1 MITKIL
7 QGLGRSQDVLC
18 IAVHGRKLTAA
29 VVSGKDY
36 AVFKVWQQ
44 ELPAAEDL
52 MKAVEQELTDLLAE
66 NKLPAVGKIV
76 FVLDTDMVFLQ
87 RLELPSMPQA
97 ELREA
102 LKWEAREYVP
112 FADGSYCMDFVAI
125 QKDDDMQS
133 VLLVAM
139 PQEVLERLR
148 EISSRLKL
156 DLLAVTALPLAQ
168 AAFLQQEQS
177 NFLLAEDN
185 QDSVSLTAFIDGM
198 PVIVQQAAAE
208 IASVEEE
215 IAVLTETV
223 RQKYNIQLRDIFYTD
238 RGSDFIAWQEGVNEI
253 LNQPYCFAAVDF
265 TGKFSWQGSFVTEA
279 ERRQCAAM
287 SMLAAGGV
295 LMAGSSEKVINF
307 AGGGTQTEKA
317 KMYQYIAAA
326 LLFIMFTACGSV
338 YGYSVYQANKIEY
351 LQEQIT
357 AMGIWQQRY
366 SSVQQVEHDI
376 HERDNTLNVLAKEQ
390 FDWGNFLE
398 LLGRTAPEGCW
409 INKVQ
414 QNERQ
419 DEILLYGRAKKLS
432 DLEVFI
438 EGLRNSDSIT
448 SAELVETRDEQKKN
462 LVSYTVRLIKGG
474 NKHE

>member
-253 LNQPYCFAAVDF
+253 LNQSYCFAAIDF

>member
-18 IAVHGRKLTAA
+18 VAVHGRKLTAA
-29 VVSGKDY
+29 VVSGNGC
-36 AVFKVWQQ
+36 AVYKVWQQ

-52 MKAVEQELTDLLAE
+52 LEAVGQNLTHLLAE

-102 LKWEAREYVP
+102 LKWEAQEYVP
-112 FADGSYCMDFVAI
+112 FTDGSYCMDFVAV
-125 QKDDDMQS
+125 QKDDYMQS
-133 VLLVAM
+133 VLLGAM
-139 PQEVLERLR
+139 PLEVLELLR
-148 EISSRLKL
+148 EISSRLKM
-156 DLLAVTALPLAQ
+156 DLLTVTALPLAQ

-177 NFLLAEDN
+177 NFLLAEEN
-185 QDSVSLTAFIDGM
+185 QSSVSLTVFVDGM

-208 IASVEEE
+208 ITGVEEE
-215 IAVLTETV
+215 IIVLTETV

-238 RGSDFIAWQEGVNEI
+238 NGIVFTAWQEGVNEI

-287 SMLAAGGV
+287 AMSAAGGV

-307 AGGGTQTEKA
+307 AGNGKQTEKA
-317 KMYQYIAAA
+317 KIYQYLAAA

-338 YGYSVYQANKIEY
+338 YGYSVYQANKIEH

-357 AMGIWQQRY
+357 SMGMWQQRY
-366 SSVQQVEHDI
+366 ASVQKLEHDI

-414 QNERQ
+414 QDEQQ
-419 DEILLYGRAKKLS
+419 DEILLYGRAEKLS

-438 EGLRNSDSIT
+438 EGLRNSDNIT

-462 LVSYTVRLIKGG
+462 LVSYTVRLMKGG
-474 NKHE
+474 SKHE

>member
-18 IAVHGRKLTAA
+18 VAVHGRKLTAA
-29 VVSGKDY
+29 VVSGNGC
-36 AVFKVWQQ
+36 AVYKVWQQ
-44 ELPAAEDL
+44 ELPTAEDL
-52 MKAVEQELTDLLAE
+52 LEALEQELTNLLAE
-66 NKLPAVGKIV
+66 NKLSAVGKIV

-102 LKWEAREYVP
+102 LKWEAQEYVP
-112 FADGSYCMDFVAI
+112 FADGTYCMDFVAV

-133 VLLVAM
+133 VLLAAM
-139 PQEVLERLR
+139 PLEVLERLR
-148 EISSRLKL
+148 KISSRLKL
-156 DLLAVTALPLAQ
+156 DFLAVTALPLAQ

-177 NFLLAEDN
+177 NFLLAEEN
-185 QDSVSLTAFIDGM
+185 QSSVSLTVFVDGM

-215 IAVLTETV
+215 ITVLTETV
-223 RQKYNIQLRDIFYTD
+223 RQKYNVQLRDIFYTD
-238 RGSDFIAWQEGVNEI
+238 NGTVFTAWQEGVNEI

-265 TGKFSWQGSFVTEA
+265 TGKFTWQGSFLTEA
-279 ERRQCAAM
+279 ERRQCAVMAM
-287 SMLAAGGV
+287 SAAGGV
-295 LMAGSSEKVINF
+295 MMACRSEKIINF
-307 AGGGTQTEKA
+307 AGGGKQKEKA
-317 KMYQYIAAA
+317 KIYQYFAAA
-326 LLFIMFTACGSV
+326 MLFIMFTACSSV
-338 YGYSVYQANKIEY
+338 YGYSVYQANKIEH

-357 AMGIWQQRY
+357 SMGMWQQRY
-366 SSVQQVEHDI
+366 ASVQKLEHDI

-390 FDWGNFLE
+390 FDWENFLE

-414 QNERQ
+414 QNGKP
-419 DEILLYGRAKKLS
+419 DEILLYGRAEKLS

-438 EGLRNSDSIT
+438 EGLRNSESIT
-448 SAELVETRDEQKKN
+448 SVELVETRDEQKKN
-462 LVSYTVRLIKGG
+462 LVSYTVRLVKGAG
-474 NKHE
+474 KHE

>member
-7 QGLGRSQDVLC
+7 QALGKPQDVLC
-18 IAVHGRKLTAA
+18 VAVHGRKLTAA
-29 VVSGKDY
+29 VVSDNGY
-36 AVFKVWQQ
+36 AVYKVWQQ

-52 MKAVEQELTDLLAE
+52 LKALEQGLTDLLAE

-76 FVLDTDMVFLQ
+76 FVLDKDMVFLQ

-97 ELREA
+97 ELQEA
-102 LKWEAREYVP
+102 LKWEAQEYVP
-112 FADGSYCMDFVAI
+112 FADGTYSMDFVAV
-125 QKDDDMQS
+125 QKDDMQS
-133 VLLVAM
+133 VLLTAM
-139 PQEVLERLR
+139 TQEVLTQLR

-185 QDSVSLTAFIDGM
+185 QDSVSLTAFIDGI

-215 IAVLTETV
+215 IIVLTETV
-223 RQKYNIQLRDIFYTD
+223 RQKYDIQLRDIFYTD
-238 RGSDFIAWQEGVNEI
+238 RGSTFTAWQEGINEI
-253 LNQPYCFAAVDF
+253 LNQQYYFAAVDF
-265 TGKFSWQGSFVTEA
+265 TGKFSWQGSFLTEA

-287 SMLAAGGV
+287 AMSAAGGV

-307 AGGGTQTEKA
+307 TGSGKQTEKA
-317 KMYQYIAAA
+317 KIYQYLAAA

-338 YGYSVYQANKIEY
+338 YGYSVYQANKIED
-351 LQEQIT
+351 LQKQIT
-357 AMGIWQQRY
+357 AMSMWQQRY
-366 SSVQQVEHDI
+366 ASVQKLDHDI
-376 HERDNTLNVLAKEQ
+376 HERDNKLNVLAKEQ

-414 QNERQ
+414 QNEQQ
-419 DEILLYGRAKKLS
+419 DEILLYGRAEKLS

-438 EGLRNSDSIT
+438 EGLRNSDRIT
-448 SAELVETRDEQKKN
+448 SVELVETRDEQKKH
-462 LVSYTVRLIKGG
+462 LVSYTVRLMKGG
-474 NKHE
+474 SKHE

>member
-52 MKAVEQELTDLLAE
+52 LEAVEQDLTHLLAE

-102 LKWEAREYVP
+102 LKWEAQEYVP
-112 FADGSYCMDFVAI
+112 FADSSYCMDFVAV
-125 QKDDDMQS
+125 QKDDGMQL
-133 VLLVAM
+133 VLLGAM
-139 PQEVLERLR
+139 PLEVLERLR
-148 EISSRLKL
+148 EISGRLKL
-156 DLLAVTALPLAQ
+156 DLLAVTALPLAK

-185 QDSVSLTAFIDGM
+185 QNSVSLTAFVDGM

-215 IAVLTETV
+215 IIVLTETV
-223 RQKYNIQLRDIFYTD
+223 QQKYDIQLRDIFYTD
-238 RGSDFIAWQEGVNEI
+238 NGIVFTAWQEGVNEI

-265 TGKFSWQGSFVTEA
+265 TGKFSWQGGFFTEA

-287 SMLAAGGV
+287 SMSAAGGV
-295 LMAGSSEKVINF
+295 MMAGSCEKVINF
-307 AGGGTQTEKA
+307 ASGGKQTEKA
-317 KMYQYIAAA
+317 RIYQYLAAA
-326 LLFIMFTACGSV
+326 LLFIMFAACGSV
-338 YGYSVYQANKIEY
+338 YGYSVYQANKIEH

-357 AMGIWQQRY
+357 AMSMWQQRY
-366 SSVQQVEHDI
+366 SSVQKLEHDI

-414 QNERQ
+414 QDEQQ
-419 DEILLYGRAKKLS
+419 DEILLYGRAEKLS
-432 DLEVFI
+432 DLDVFI
-438 EGLRNSDSIT
+438 EGLRNSDNIT

-462 LVSYTVRLIKGG
+462 LVSYTVRLMKGG
-474 NKHE
+474 SKYE